1 MKSKL
6 AYIKITR
13 IEQELRS
20 LKKNL
25 AARKKVVAIRGML
38 KGIKI
43 TEDEIDEAKKS
54 LFYV

>member
-25 AARKKVVAIRGML
+25 VARKKVVALRGIL
-38 KGIKI
+38 KGLKI
-43 TEDEIDEAKKS
+43 TEDEIDEAKES
-54 LFYV
+54 LFQV

>member
-20 LKKNL
+20 LKKNF
-25 AARKKVVAIRGML
+25 AARKKVVALRGML
-38 KGIKI
+38 KGLKI

-54 LFYV
+54 LFHV

>member
-6 AYIKITR
+6 AYIRISR

-25 AARKKVVAIRGML
+25 AVRKKVVTLRGIL
-38 KGIKI
+38 KGLKI

-54 LFYV
+54 LFHV

>member
-6 AYIKITR
+6 ACIKIKG
-13 IEQELRS
+13 IERELRS

-25 AARKKVVAIRGML
+25 AARKKVVALRGML
-38 KGIKI
+38 KGLKI

-54 LFYV
+54 LFHV

>member
-25 AARKKVVAIRGML
+25 VARKKVVAIRGML
-38 KGIKI
+38 KGLKI

-54 LFYV
+54 LFQV

>member
-6 AYIKITR
+6 AYIRITR

-25 AARKKVVAIRGML
+25 AARKKVVALRGIL
-38 KGIKI
+38 KGLKI
-43 TEDEIDEAKKS
+43 TENEIDEAKKS
-54 LFYV
+54 LFHV

>member
-25 AARKKVVAIRGML
+25 VARKKVVALRGML
-38 KGIKI
+38 KGLKI

-54 LFYV
+54 LFHV

>member
-6 AYIKITR
+6 AYIKITG
-13 IEQELRS
+13 IERELRS

-25 AARKKVVAIRGML
+25 AARKKVVALRGIL
-38 KGIKI
+38 KGLKI

-54 LFYV
+54 LFQV

>member
-6 AYIKITR
+6 AYIKITG
-13 IEQELRS
+13 IERELRS

-25 AARKKVVAIRGML
+25 AARKKVVALRGIL
-38 KGIKI
+38 KGLKI

-54 LFYV
+54 LFHV